1 MEEWKKRKKWKS
13 GKKGKIEN
21 NAKQN
26 ETLHT
31 STKILALKWKQE
43 T

>member
-1 MEEWKKRKKWKS
+1 MEEKEN
-13 GKKGKIEN
+13 GKGGKMEN
-21 NAKQN
+21 KAKQN